1 MGEKIKTRHDSM
13 PVPSEAQSMRHLIDV
28 LGVLHVDIAR
38 LDHGELTSIHETVKD
53 LIGLAQH
60 GDPAAD
66 WRLFDGLSEASN
78 NGFSAYSVIAAFRG

>member
-1 MGEKIKTRHDSM
+1 MGEKIRTGNEAM
-13 PVPSEAQSMRHLIDV
+13 LVPSEAQSMRHLLDV
-28 LGVLHVDIAR
+28 LDVLHVDIAR

-60 GDPAAD
+60 GDPEAD